1 MITVKTEAREL
12 FELAG
17 GGVLLRGTFHKAA
30 GGGLTQ
36 AGKAGQTVG
45 LIFLNPMATPRSLT
59 GDAGV
64 YWATAFAAL
73 GYPAL
78 RCDLPGSGD
87 SPGEIPIEF
96 LDFINNGGY
105 AAATVSKIKELTD
118 RFNLSSIVI
127 FGHCAAATTAI
138 YVASESKECKGLI
151 LADPYFNAVNNLTP
165 ILPAGMLGWARRSKL
180 GEVLRASY
188 ARLREARKRF
198 GQDALPGNANFGLIA
213 RWKKVLSNGTPI
225 LVFKSSERLGNSK
238 LRAGAFDYLA
248 HMASL
253 AKRSGQLTI
262 ETVQDTDHSFA
273 NRSGR
278 AAVRSCAEAWLGQHF
293 PLVRAEDLA
302 VQNLSRQISEAD
314 SLILDRAFSIQASP
328 GE

>member
-1 MITVKTEAREL
+1 MITVKTDTREL

-17 GGVLLRGTFHKAA
+17 DGVLLRGTFHRAIGEFLTPRGN
-30 GGGLTQ
+30 GGQRVGLT
-36 AGKAGQTVG
+36 
-45 LIFLNPMATPRSLT
+45 FLNPMATPRSLT

-64 YWATAFAAL
+64 YWATSFASL
-73 GYPAL
+73 GYPCL

-105 AAATVSKIKELTD
+105 AAITALKLKELNS
-118 RFNLSSIVI
+118 RFNLSSTVI

-165 ILPAGMLGWARRSKL
+165 ILPAGMLGWARRSKF

-188 ARLREARKRF
+188 ARLREARRRF
-198 GQDALPGNANFGLIA
+198 GRGGLPGNANFGLIA
-213 RWKKVLSNGTPI
+213 RWKRVLSSGTPI
-225 LVFKSSERLGNSK
+225 LVLKSPERLGGSK

-248 HMASL
+248 HISSL
-253 AKRSGQLTI
+253 ATRSGQLTI
-262 ETVQDTDHSFA
+262 ETVEETDHSFA

-278 AAVRSCAEAWLGQHF
+278 AAVRSSVEAWLGQQF
-293 PLVRAEDLA
+293 PLAKTSDLF
-302 VQNLSRQISEAD
+302 VQNLGREVAGMD
-314 SLILDRAFSIQASP
+314 SVTLDRALSVQAP